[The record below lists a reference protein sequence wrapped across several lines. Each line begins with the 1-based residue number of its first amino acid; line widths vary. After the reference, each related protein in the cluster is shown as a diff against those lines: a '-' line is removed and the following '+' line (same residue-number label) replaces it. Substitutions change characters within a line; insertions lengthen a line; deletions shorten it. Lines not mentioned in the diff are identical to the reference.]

1 HDEATGSAVPA
12 PDTGADAARPQLA
25 LAGGT
30 NTDIS
35 VHLRS
40 RSSTRLRAH
49 FAEWGTVWAIAL
61 ASRIGVLVVGLL
73 ATYAAQSRGITN
85 YLPIAKSATF
95 IHYQDVIVHGYNLKN
110 ATEYP
115 LLPGLMYTLNQVG
128 VPLAVGALLVVNIC
142 FLAGIICFAML
153 GARYVGKKTAVIAA
167 AYLCVF
173 PTSHFFSLAS
183 TESLMLVGMCGATLA
198 ALHKGGTTRGWLIA
212 TPLAMMCALSRP
224 PGALVGIVLLA
235 IAVMQLR
242 SKIAPLRGRALAAAL
257 VCGASIPAS
266 VLGFFYY
273 MKQVTGDALAPI
285 HAQAQFGRSMSVMG
299 PIDAVTGSIASVRGG
314 SLGEGFELAAAFLIA
329 AMLVWFAVRAVGD
342 RYEIAGWTAFGA
354 ASLLMP
360 LATGIVW
367 QMPRFMLLVPPV
379 FWMLA
384 KVGERRPWVH
394 NALMILL
401 PMALAFK
408 VVFEVV
414 GVSQ

>member
-1 HDEATGSAVPA
+1 MHDEATGSAVPA
-12 PDTGADAARPQLA
+12 PDQGVVDARPQLA

-30 NTDIS
+30 ETGIS
-35 VHLRS
+35 PSPR
-40 RSSTRLRAH
+40 TRFQAH
-49 FAEWGTVWAIAL
+49 FAEWGAVWAIAL
-61 ASRIGVLVVGLL
+61 ASRIGVLVVGFL

-95 IHYQDVIVHGYNLKN
+95 VHYHDVIVHGYNLKN

-115 LLPGLMYTLNQVG
+115 LLPGLMYALNQVG
-128 VPLAVGALLVVNIC
+128 VPLTVGALLVVNLC

-153 GARYVGKKTAVIAA
+153 GARYVGKKPAVIAA

-183 TESLMLVGMCGATLA
+183 TESLMLLGMCGATLA
-198 ALHKGGTTRGWLIA
+198 ALRGTTRGWLVA

-242 SKIAPLRGRALAAAL
+242 GRSLAAPLRGRALAAAL
-257 VCGASIPAS
+257 VCGAAIPAS

-273 MKQVTGDALAPI
+273 MKQVTGDALAPV
-285 HAQAQFGRSMSVMG
+285 HAQAQFGRSMSLAG
-299 PIDAVTGSIASVRGG
+299 PLHAVTSSINSVRGG
-314 SLGEGFELAAAFLIA
+314 SLGEGFELAAACLVA
-329 AMLVWFAVRAVGD
+329 AMLVWFAITAIGN
-342 RYEIAGWTAFGA
+342 RYEIAGWTAFGV

-367 QMPRFMLLVPPV
+367 QMPRFALLVPPV
-379 FWMLA
+379 FWMLGR
-384 KVGERRPWVH
+384 VGERRPWLH
-394 NALMILL
+394 NTLMVLL

-414 GVSQ
+414 GVTQ